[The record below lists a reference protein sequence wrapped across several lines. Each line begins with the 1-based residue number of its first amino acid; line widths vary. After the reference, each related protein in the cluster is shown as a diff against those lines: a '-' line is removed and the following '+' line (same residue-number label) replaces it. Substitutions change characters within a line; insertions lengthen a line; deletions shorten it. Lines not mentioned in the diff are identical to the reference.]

1 MVDKLNKRDRAQQFR
16 VRLKSAMAQQQAT
29 QSGLARQIGVDRS
42 TISQLLN
49 GSGARLPNAQVVGE
63 CAAAL
68 NVSADWLL
76 SLSDRPENTADL
88 LAGSIAMT
96 PATRTMID
104 EQVFNWHREAAGYKI
119 RHVPATMPDILKT
132 DEMLAWE
139 YAHHLGRTSQ
149 QAIDDST
156 NRLNLMRQSTSDYE
170 IALSVHEIE
179 SFVRGHGYYHD
190 IPDALKHRQIDH
202 LLTLIEQFYPR
213 ARLYLFDGHR
223 LFSAPMT
230 IFGPLLAVVYIG
242 QNHIAFRD
250 RERIQAFTQH
260 FDTLIREARI
270 SSKELRVFIENLL

>member
-132 DEMLAWE
+132 DEMLA
-139 YAHHLGRTSQ
+139 
-149 QAIDDST
+149 
-156 NRLNLMRQSTSDYE
+156 
-170 IALSVHEIE
+170 
-179 SFVRGHGYYHD
+179 
-190 IPDALKHRQIDH
+190 
-202 LLTLIEQFYPR
+202 
-213 ARLYLFDGHR
+213 
-223 LFSAPMT
+223 
-230 IFGPLLAVVYIG
+230 
-242 QNHIAFRD
+242 
-250 RERIQAFTQH
+250 
-260 FDTLIREARI
+260 
-270 SSKELRVFIENLL
+270 

>member
-1 MVDKLNKRDRAQQFR
+1 M
-16 VRLKSAMAQQQAT
+16 
-29 QSGLARQIGVDRS
+29 
-42 TISQLLN
+42 LN

-149 QAIDDST
+149 QAIDGDDEFLKVTNNST
-156 NRLNLMRQSTSDYE
+156 LNTGATKPANVTGDNV
-170 IALSVHEIE
+170 SVTAVSYTH
-179 SFVRGHGYYHD
+179 
-190 IPDALKHRQIDH
+190 
-202 LLTLIEQFYPR
+202 LTLP
-213 ARLYLFDGHR
+213 
-223 LFSAPMT
+223 T
-230 IFGPLLAVVYIG
+230 I
-242 QNHIAFRD
+242 
-250 RERIQAFTQH
+250 
-260 FDTLIREARI
+260 
-270 SSKELRVFIENLL
+270 LRV

>member
-170 IALSVHEIE
+170 IALPVHEIE

-242 QNHIAFRD
+242 QNHIASRD

-260 FDTLIREARI
+260 FDTLLREARI